1 MEIRLLQNYSLM
13 MMAVSQ
19 GSDSPRGD
27 LERSRRDIL
36 RSTKRAWAPLDEQLP
51 PSLTIPRLDDPKQ
64 ESIQQWLDSGFFVS
78 VSENFRQVMDHT
90 AFSPEQGMVHVTVQ
104 DYMRSLH
111 QFPETPTLSRG
122 TSFNSCHSA
131 ASTPQS
137 IPEWLEFWE
146 KDPVEILLD
155 LGFGTEE
162 PDICTQIPARFL
174 GCASVARGINVRVF
188 LEAQR
193 QRMDIENPDLYGRF
207 RQLEILDHVS
217 NAFSSLLNEVNT
229 LQSKAEDRD
238 GEESVQ
244 RTSMGGAKEHR
255 RRVGELLR
263 RSSKQ
268 NTRGDCSSKVSESL
282 KNREEFSIPSVQ
294 PEPHG
299 TQLPAVTDSQ
309 DDSHLPPLA
318 EHWSLQ
324 ACDDLTPC
332 CPPRTLLKKWWPS
345 TPMLDRQAPLS
356 CMSEGS
362 VKDRMLKENWTNK
375 LRSFSGVSRV
385 PDSFEMEEVQSF
397 EEESGDPPNL
407 TSGTVDA
414 TVSRANSCQSDSSGF
429 LEEPLEPP
437 AWQMPFLPAGQSP
450 AEDGCTKPGG
460 QSLRLGSAQHCQ
472 RDSEESSSKS
482 RASTSFSSQDWS
494 VLEDKSL
501 EPEVEKESQLEAI
514 GVQPGLG
521 TSDVALSWATTGGNR
536 PGRDSHQ
543 RQLPPVPQTQHEAN
557 ISRTPCQGDCPLEFL
572 VTHAGEGFLR
582 PEGAREA
589 HVHSHPLDSHTSPGM
604 GGVRD
609 KSLPARSEA
618 PRGAGSSNTCPD
630 FSRCSQTQG
639 SPPPPVP
646 KPSAVGTSAV
656 DLSHTSENAMPHL
669 NKLSGGA
676 TPQAKPRCGALH
688 QIPPRAE
695 PELGAL
701 PSGADSN
708 ADSSK
713 SVTVQM
719 SSSLVSAAQSAVAW
733 GTHSRR
739 TSSEGTVHDPVTVT
753 QPVLGTETR
762 QFNDVSV
769 QTCKWEPRSWCC
781 CLVPSNEA
789 QPLTKSISLDTGFP
803 SSCPVCIC
811 CAAPAHCWGCC
822 HHHPHCHSEGPSP
835 GPVSS
840 ACRHG
845 PHSHGHLE
853 AQFMKTLEV
862 LQDTAVRE
870 LCSCT
875 AHEMEAMKML
885 CQGFREH
892 LEEMEQHLTGQQ
904 ALFSRDMSEEER
916 KEAEHLQTLRKA
928 LRQQVEELEFQ
939 LGDRARQIRGGILL
953 LELLTGEPPE
963 NCTNLHQYDWTEDKK
978 GQIPHAQA
986 HPALSP
992 GAASPADDSQQASC
1006 PHISHGAAC
1015 PPPALERHTRMSPPA
1030 REELGAALSSQ
1041 HPVGEKETDI
1051 CL

>member
-1 MEIRLLQNYSLM
+1 MME
-13 MMAVSQ
+13 VSQ
-19 GSDSPRGD
+19 GSDNPRGD
-27 LERSRRDIL
+27 RERSRRDIL
-36 RSTKRAWAPLDEQLP
+36 RSTKKAWAPLDEQLP
-51 PSLTIPRLDDPKQ
+51 PGLSIPRLEDPKQ
-64 ESIQQWLDSGFFVS
+64 ESIRQWLDSGSFAS
-78 VSENFRQVMDHT
+78 VSENFQQVMDHP

-104 DYMRSLH
+104 DYLRSLH

-155 LGFGTEE
+155 LGFGADE

-174 GCASVARGINVRVF
+174 GCASAARGINVRVF

-193 QRMDIENPDLYGRF
+193 QRMDIENPNLYGRF
-207 RQLEILDHVS
+207 RQLEILDHVA

-229 LQSKAEDRD
+229 LQNKAEDRD

-244 RTSMGGAKEHR
+244 ITSMGGAKEHQ

-263 RSSKQ
+263 RASKQ
-268 NTRGDCSSKVSESL
+268 KARGDCSSKVSMSL
-282 KNREEFSIPSVQ
+282 KNWEEFSMPSAQ
-294 PEPHG
+294 QGDHG
-299 TQLPAVTDSQ
+299 AQLPAVTDSR
-309 DDSHLPPLA
+309 DHSHLPPLA

-324 ACDDLTPC
+324 ASDDLTPC
-332 CPPRTLLKKWWPS
+332 HHPQALLKKWWPS
-345 TPMLDRQAPLS
+345 TLMLDRQAPPS

-375 LRSFSGVSRV
+375 LRSFSSVDRA
-385 PDSFEMEEVQSF
+385 PESFEMEEVQSF

-429 LEEPLEPP
+429 LEEPPEPP
-437 AWQMPFLPAGQSP
+437 AWQMPSLPSGQSP

-460 QSLRLGSAQHCQ
+460 QSLCLGSAQHCQ

-482 RASTSFSSQDWS
+482 GASTSFSSQYWS

-501 EPEVEKESQLEAI
+501 EPEVEKESQLEAM

-521 TSDVALSWATTGGNR
+521 TSNVALSWATTGGYH
-536 PGRDSHQ
+536 PGKDSHQ
-543 RQLPPVPQTQHEAN
+543 RQAPPMPQTQHEAN

-572 VTHAGEGFLR
+572 VTQGGEGFLR

-589 HVHSHPLDSHTSPGM
+589 HVESHPWDSHISPRM
-604 GGVRD
+604 DGVQD

-630 FSRCSQTQG
+630 FSHCSQSQG
-639 SPPPPVP
+639 SPPPPIP
-646 KPSAVGTSAV
+646 KPSSVRTSAV
-656 DLSHTSENAMPHL
+656 DLSHTSENAVLHL
-669 NKLSGGA
+669 NKLSGSA
-676 TPQAKPRCGALH
+676 TPQAKPKCGALR

-701 PSGADSN
+701 PFGADSN
-708 ADSSK
+708 ADRSEL
-713 SVTVQM
+713 VTVQM
-719 SSSLVSAAQSAVAW
+719 SSRLVSAAQSAVAW

-739 TSSEGTVHDPVTVT
+739 TSSEGTVGDPVSMT
-753 QPVLGTETR
+753 QPVLGTEIR
-762 QFNDVSV
+762 QSNDVSV
-769 QTCKWEPRSWCC
+769 QTCMWEPRSWCC
-781 CLVPSNEA
+781 CSVLSNEA
-789 QPLTKSISLDTGFP
+789 LPLTESISLDSGFP
-803 SSCPVCIC
+803 SSCPVCTC
-811 CAAPAHCWGCC
+811 CATPAHCRGCC
-822 HHHPHCHSEGPSP
+822 HHHPHCHLEGPSP

-845 PHSHGHLE
+845 LHSHGHLE
-853 AQFMKTLEV
+853 AQFTKTLEV

-875 AHEMEAMKML
+875 AHEMEAMKRL

-892 LEEMEQHLTGQQ
+892 LEEMEQHLIGQQ

-916 KEAEHLQTLRKA
+916 KEAEDLQTLRKA

-939 LGDRARQIRGGILL
+939 LGDRARQIREGILL

-978 GQIPHAQA
+978 GQIPHAQT
-986 HPALSP
+986 HPTLSP
-992 GAASPADDSQQASC
+992 GAPFPADNSQEASY
-1006 PHISHGAAC
+1006 PHVSHGAAC

-1030 REELGAALSSQ
+1030 LEELGAALSSQ
-1041 HPVGEKETDI
+1041 HPVGEKETDM